1 MKVSIV
7 LPIYNEEENIEPLHH
22 ELVRVFKQQG
32 LAYEVLAVDD
42 GSRDGS
48 FQKLEQLAK
57 KDKNVKVLRF
67 RYNVGQTAAMSAG
80 MQAATGD
87 IVIPMDADLQNDPAD
102 IPAFLSKVHE
112 GYDVV
117 CGWRK
122 DRQDAFILRRVPS
135 VMANWMIRRVTGVHV
150 HDYGC
155 TMKAFRREVIM
166 GVNLYGEMHRFIP
179 TYTAWNGGKTTEIV
193 VNHRPRV
200 KGVSKY
206 GLSRVYKV
214 LLDLIVVKFLQ
225 KYMNKPMH
233 FFGGL
238 GFVSLFFGF
247 LAGGTAIL
255 LKVLEIRSL
264 VATPLPIFSA
274 LLIIV
279 GVQLAAMGVIA
290 EILMR
295 IYYESQGKTPHDIMQ
310 RINHEAETE
319 RKGT

>member
-1 MKVSIV
+1 MKISIV
-7 LPIYNEEENIEPLHH
+7 LPIYNEEENIELLYR
-22 ELVRVFKQQG
+22 ELRAVFEQEK
-32 LAYEVLAVDD
+32 LDYEIVAVDD
-42 GSRDGS
+42 GSRDSS
-48 FQKLEQLAK
+48 FEKLKRIAG
-57 KDKNVKVLRF
+57 KDPRVKVLRF

-102 IPAFLSKVHE
+102 IPAFLATLEE

-122 DRQDAFILRRVPS
+122 DRQDAFIIRKVPS
-135 VMANWMIRRVTGVHV
+135 LAANWLIRRVTGVHV

-155 TMKAFRREVIM
+155 TMKAFRRGVIA

-193 VNHRPRV
+193 VNHRPRTFG
-200 KGVSKY
+200 KSKY

-233 FFGGL
+233 FFGGI
-238 GFVSLFFGF
+238 GFISLFFGGV
-247 LAGGTAIL
+247 AGTASVV
-255 LKVLEIRSL
+255 LKIMDLRDFVE
-264 VATPLPIFSA
+264 TPLPIFSA

-279 GVQLAAMGVIA
+279 GVQLAAMGILA

-295 IYYESQGKTPHDIMQ
+295 IYYEAQGKTPHDILEG
-310 RINHEAETE
+310 INHE
-319 RKGT
+319 